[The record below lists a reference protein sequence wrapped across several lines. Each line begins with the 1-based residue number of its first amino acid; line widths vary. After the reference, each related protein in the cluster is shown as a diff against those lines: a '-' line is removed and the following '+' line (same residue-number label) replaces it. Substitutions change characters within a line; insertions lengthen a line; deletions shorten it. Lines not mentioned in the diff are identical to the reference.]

1 MRKNEGVKMDRN
13 INYRANSGYIKKAR
27 QLTSTEQ
34 LFRFLWCLYQY
45 VEKIVMTDAF
55 AAGFCGVSFML
66 IIGIVGGIE
75 FGTLSLKSGIIFSS
89 VLISAVTLLLYKKNK
104 E

>member
-1 MRKNEGVKMDRN
+1 MDRN
-13 INYRANSGYIKKAR
+13 INYRVNSGYIKKAR

-34 LFRFLWCLYQY
+34 LFRFLWCLYKY